1 MKKKHKYQEGGKTT
15 SDMDLAFRLANA
27 EAKASGK
34 AVSDVDIKR
43 ALTRLS
49 GKTQSEKD
57 QKRQMVL
64 RMLSEL
70 DEAGTAGGRT
80 GATGRLGQFA
90 RGAMGMQYGGM
101 ADMSAAP
108 MIKQPQRKKRKA
120 SGFRTKYSK
129 GGGVRKSKYS
139 L

>member
-70 DEAGTAGGRT
+70 DEAGAAGGRT
-80 GATGRLGQFA
+80 QQGL
-90 RGAMGMQYGGM
+90 GMQYGGM

-108 MIKQPQRKKRKA
+108 MVKQPRQRKRRAA
-120 SGFRTKYSK
+120 SGFRSKYSK